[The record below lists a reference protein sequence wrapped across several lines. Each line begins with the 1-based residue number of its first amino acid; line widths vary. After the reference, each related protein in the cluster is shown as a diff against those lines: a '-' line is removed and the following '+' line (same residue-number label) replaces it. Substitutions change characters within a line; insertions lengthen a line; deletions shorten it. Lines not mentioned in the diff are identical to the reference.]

1 MRESVE
7 RSESARVCGL
17 VYEDGGRA
25 AVGDAPF
32 QKEDETRR
40 ADHSLALA
48 ATGRSESR
56 RADHSLALAATGAD
70 ATVARFFRAEAWIMG
85 V

>member
-48 ATGRSESR
+48 ATG
-56 RADHSLALAATGAD
+56 AD
-70 ATVARFFRAEAWIMG
+70 ATVARFSRAEAWIMG